1 MFVYTHRRFTF
12 HFFRSSST
20 LTCLMCVFVSL
31 SLVNAA
37 YILFLTVKLK
47 KEKKKERR
55 EQKTV
60 SCLRVASTQQYAHT
74 FVLFFPAL
82 LQWLEK
88 VCIYIG
94 ACQRNMSKETNKFS
108 KILQE
113 KKKKYLESKKKSNS
127 YRKQKLKCI
136 IQD

>member
-47 KEKKKERR
+47 KEKKRKKRTEDCLMP
-55 EQKTV
+55 TSGIDV
-60 SCLRVASTQQYAHT
+60 AICAYVCPFFSCLIAMAGKGMHLYWCLS
-74 FVLFFPAL
+74 
-82 LQWLEK
+82 EK
-88 VCIYIG
+88 HVK
-94 ACQRNMSKETNKFS
+94 RNE
-108 KILQE
+108 QV
-113 KKKKYLESKKKSNS
+113 
-127 YRKQKLKCI
+127 Q
-136 IQD
+136 